1 MKKLRADLLLVELG
15 LAESRAIAQRLI
27 MAGEVRLGPDDL
39 VRKPGQ
45 MLPEDAPV
53 SVPDTDRYVSRGAH
67 KLLCG
72 IEEFSPELEGVVALD
87 VGASTGGFTD
97 VLLRH
102 GAAKVYAVDVG
113 YGQLHLRLRQ
123 DPRVVCLE
131 RTNARALGPELIPD
145 PIDVL
150 VGDVSFISLRKVL
163 PPCAPLLRPEAWVLV
178 LVKPQFE
185 AGRSEVGKGGVIRDP
200 AVRQRCVDE
209 IRDFGAHSLGWTPQ
223 GVVPSPIKGPK
234 GNQEFILVFRTP
246 AGMHHSEAKP

>member
-1 MKKLRADLLLVELG
+1 MKKQRADLLLVELG
-15 LAESRAIAQRLI
+15 LAESRHEAQRLI

-53 SVPDTDRYVSRGAH
+53 SIPNTERYVSRGAL
-67 KLLCG
+67 KLLRA
-72 IEEFSPELEGVVALD
+72 IEEFQPPLADVIALD
-87 VGASTGGFTD
+87 IGASTGGFTD

-113 YGQLHLRLRQ
+113 YGQLHLRLRE

-131 RTNARALGPELIPD
+131 RTNARELTAELIPD

-163 PPCAPLLRPEAWVLV
+163 PPCAPLLRPGAWIMV

-185 AGRSEVGKGGVIRDP
+185 AGREEVGRGGVVRDP

-209 IRDFGAHSLGWTPQ
+209 IRDFAVRELGWIPH
-223 GVVPSPIKGPK
+223 GVVPSPITGPK
-234 GNQEFILVFRTP
+234 GNQEFILACRTP
-246 AGMHHSEAKP
+246 AAPTL